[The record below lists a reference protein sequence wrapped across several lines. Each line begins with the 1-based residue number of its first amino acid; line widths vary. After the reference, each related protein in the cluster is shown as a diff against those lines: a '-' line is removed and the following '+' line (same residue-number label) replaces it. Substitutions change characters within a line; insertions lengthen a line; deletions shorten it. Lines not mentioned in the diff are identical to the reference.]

1 MFQKHKQPDFVLK
14 FSLWTVLAC
23 FIIFALARLAML
35 LLYGSFFA
43 DLSSSQVLKAFVQ
56 GLRFDGSV
64 IALFVGI
71 PLLLL
76 NLPLKSRLWVKLW
89 SFCAV
94 ISAMVVTGFLI
105 GDIIYFPNV
114 NRHITDELLYIG
126 NDLPFLIK
134 YILFKTPLQLALLLA
149 GGGGFLYYIGVSIN
163 KYYKPSAIRWGRTIL
178 KLFLIAVFILLGIR
192 GHLGKDKPV
201 GVADVYKYSDSPAAA
216 ILTLNGAFT
225 TYQITRKGGVH
236 TVNNYPLDK
245 ALQNAQAVLF
255 TPDEKILNPQYPLM
269 RQSSKAEKLTGI
281 NILIV
286 MLEGWSPYYIDAL
299 SGNNLGVTPVFNSI
313 VKEGAVFTNGYST
326 GTRSIFGFAAILA
339 SLPMAPGLPIF
350 GYGMELNEMTPPLKL
365 FADRGYYTFYA
376 QTSLRHSYRMCALA
390 KFLGAQEQYG
400 WEDIPQRLPYLEKSP
415 FGYDYDLM
423 MFAADKIKDRPH
435 KNFFAM
441 LFTGITHDPFVKTL
455 EKFYIYKGGT
465 KEDGFKNS
473 LAYADWSVGELLAR
487 AKKEGWFD
495 NTVFVFVSDH
505 TNNHNNVGKTL
516 HERFNIPFVFYAPK
530 ILKAGRYDKVVSQTD
545 IMPTL
550 YKMAGIS
557 APYTAFGKDIFDKT
571 EQERYAFVYEGTAIG
586 LITEKGAISHSR
598 TKVLSEDA
606 FTKDFDSAKTQEVLL
621 SLDKTATALL
631 QTNKWFKNEK

>member
-1 MFQKHKQPDFVLK
+1 MLKAHKQPDFALK
-14 FSLWTVLAC
+14 FSLWTIFAC
-23 FIIFALARLAML
+23 FIIFALARLALL
-35 LLYGSFFA
+35 LLYGGFFE
-43 DLSSSQVLKAFVQ
+43 DLSSAQIVKAFVQ

-71 PLLLL
+71 PLCLL
-76 NLPLKSRLWVKLW
+76 NIPLKSRLWVKIW
-89 SFCAV
+89 SFTAI
-94 ISAMVVTGFLI
+94 ISAMVITGFLI
-105 GDIIYFPNV
+105 GDIVYFPNV

-134 YILFKTPLQLALLLA
+134 YILFKTPVQLALLLA
-149 GGGGFLYYIGVSIN
+149 GGGWFLYYISGRIN
-163 KYYKPSAIRWGRTIL
+163 KYYKSSSIRLGREIL
-178 KLFLIAVFILLGIR
+178 KLLLIAAFILLGIR
-192 GHLGKDKPV
+192 GHFGTDKPI

-225 TYQITRKGGVH
+225 AYQITRKGGVH

-245 ALQNAQAVLF
+245 AFENAQAVLL
-255 TPDEKILNPQYPLM
+255 TPDEKVLNPQYPLM
-269 RQSSKAEKLTGI
+269 RQSSRRENLTGI
-281 NILIV
+281 NIVIV

-299 SGNNLGVTPVFNSI
+299 SGNNFGVTPVFDSI
-313 VKEGAVFTNGYST
+313 VKDGVVFTNGYSV

-339 SLPMAPGLPIF
+339 SLPMNPGLPIF
-350 GYGMELNEMTPPLKL
+350 GYGTELNEITPAMKL

-376 QTSLRHSYRMCALA
+376 QTSMRHSYRMCALA

-400 WEDIPQRLPYLEKSP
+400 WEDIPKRLPYLETSP

-423 MFAADKIKDRPH
+423 MFAADKIKDRQR

-455 EKFYIYKGGT
+455 EKFDIYKGGT

-473 LAYADWSVGELLAR
+473 LAYSDWGIGELLAR

-495 NTVFVFVSDH
+495 NTVFVFASDH
-505 TNNHNNVGKTL
+505 TSHYNGPSKSLREN
-516 HERFNIPFVFYAPK
+516 FNIPFVFYAPK
-530 ILKAGRYDKVVSQTD
+530 ILKAGKYDTVVSQTD

-557 APYTAFGKDIFDKT
+557 APYTAFGKDIFDKSA
-571 EQERYAFVYEGTAIG
+571 QERYAFVYEGIAIG
-586 LITEKGAISHSR
+586 VISKNGAMTHSR
-598 TKVLSEDA
+598 KEVLSEDA
-606 FTKDFDSAKTQEVLL
+606 FTKDFDSARTQEVLL
-621 SLDKTATALL
+621 SLDKTATSLL
-631 QTNKWFKNEK
+631 KTNKWFKNEQ

>member
-1 MFQKHKQPDFVLK
+1 MFKKNKQPDFALK
-14 FSLWTVLAC
+14 FSLWTVFAC
-23 FIIFALARLAML
+23 FIIFALARLTLL
-35 LLYGSFFA
+35 LLYGNFFA
-43 DLSSSQVLKAFVQ
+43 DLSAAQITKAFVQ

-71 PLLLL
+71 PLFLL
-76 NLPLKSRLWVKLW
+76 NIPLKSRLWVKLW
-89 SFCAV
+89 SFCAI

-114 NRHITDELLYIG
+114 NRHITDELIYIG

-149 GGGGFLYYIGVSIN
+149 GGGWFLYYIGGRIN
-163 KYYKPSAIRWGRTIL
+163 KYYQPAPIRWSREIL
-178 KLFLIAVFILLGIR
+178 KLFLILVFILLGIR
-192 GHLGKDKPV
+192 GHLGKDKPI
-201 GVADVYKYSDSPAAA
+201 GVADVYKYADTPAAA
-216 ILTLNGAFT
+216 TLTLNGAFT

-245 ALQNAQAVLF
+245 ALQNTQAALL
-255 TPDEKILNPQYPLM
+255 TPDEKVLNPQYPLM
-269 RQSSKAEKLTGI
+269 RQIARAENLTGI
-281 NILIV
+281 NVLIV
-286 MLEGWSPYYIDAL
+286 MLEGWSPYYIDSL
-299 SGNNLGVTPVFNSI
+299 SGNNFGVTPVFDGI
-313 VKEGAVFTNGYST
+313 VKDGAVFTNGYAV
-326 GTRSIFGFAAILA
+326 GTRSIFGFASILA
-339 SLPMAPGLPIF
+339 SLPMTPGLPIF
-350 GYGMELNEMTPPLKL
+350 GYGTELNEITPSMKL

-400 WEDIPQRLPYLEKSP
+400 WEDIPQQLPHLEKAP

-423 MFAADKIKDRPH
+423 MFAADKIKARSR

-455 EKFYIYKGGT
+455 ERFDIYKGGT

-473 LAYADWSVGELLAR
+473 LAYADWSIGELLAR

-495 NTVFVFVSDH
+495 NTVFVFASDH
-505 TNNHNNVGKTL
+505 TNHYNGTAKTIK
-516 HERFNIPFVFYAPK
+516 ENFNIPFVFYAPK
-530 ILKAGRYDKVVSQTD
+530 ILKAGKYDIVVSQTD

-550 YKMAGIS
+550 YKMAGIN
-557 APYTAFGKDIFDKT
+557 APYTAFGKDIFD
-571 EQERYAFVYEGTAIG
+571 EAPQPRYAFVYEGTSIG
-586 LITEKGAISHSR
+586 LITKDGAMSHSR
-598 TKVLSEDA
+598 TEVLSQEP
-606 FTKDFDSAKTQEVLL
+606 FTKDFDAQKTQDVLL
-621 SLDKTATALL
+621 SFDKAATTLL